1 MSNPVIINK
10 VVEANQIDHN
20 NHMHDS
26 EYNKVFSEA
35 VNEFNYTHGLSLKE
49 REVLQYT
56 MFTLEE
62 HTTYLAELSLNST
75 YRIEVY
81 IYDYD
86 YKRVHF
92 FLMLYTDEDELAATN
107 EVIIMGIDSN
117 KRTSAP
123 FPSDYHQNIANY
135 YNQQGTNDWPKQLG
149 HQIGIPKKEN

>member
-56 MFTLEE
+56 MFTL
-62 HTTYLAELSLNST
+62 
-75 YRIEVY
+75 
-81 IYDYD
+81 D

-107 EVIIMGIDSN
+107 EVIMMGIDSN
-117 KRTSAP
+117 KRKSAP

>member
-62 HTTYLAELSLNST
+62 HTTYLAELSLNSA

-81 IYDYD
+81 IYD

-92 FLMLYTDEDELAATN
+92 FLMLYTDEGELAATN
-107 EVIIMGIDSN
+107 EVIMMGIDSN
-117 KRTSAP
+117 KRKSDP
-123 FPSDYHQNIANY
+123 FPSDYHQSIANY
-135 YNQQGTNDWPKQLG
+135 YSHQGTIDWPKQLG

>member
-26 EYNKVFSEA
+26 EYNKVFSE
-35 VNEFNYTHGLSLKE
+35 VEMNLTTHGLSLKE
-49 REVLQYT
+49 REVQYT

-92 FLMLYTDEDELAATN
+92 F
-107 EVIIMGIDSN
+107 
-117 KRTSAP
+117 
-123 FPSDYHQNIANY
+123 
-135 YNQQGTNDWPKQLG
+135 
-149 HQIGIPKKEN
+149 

>member
-62 HTTYLAELSLNST
+62 HTTYLAELSPIQLTESKF
-75 YRIEVY
+75 ISMIMIISVY
-81 IYDYD
+81 IS
-86 YKRVHF
+86 F
-92 FLMLYTDEDELAATN
+92 
-107 EVIIMGIDSN
+107 
-117 KRTSAP
+117 
-123 FPSDYHQNIANY
+123 
-135 YNQQGTNDWPKQLG
+135 
-149 HQIGIPKKEN
+149 